1 MSAVYHPDDW
11 ASVYNPAFNAVVT
24 YVKANPGK
32 TLEEIA
38 TALTLPYEAV
48 YAVCVAAG
56 FVILPNASGE
66 LHWHAQRN

>member
-1 MSAVYHPDDW
+1 MSAVYHPDTFRDLM
-11 ASVYNPAFNAVVT
+11 AQKADAIIS
-24 YVKANPGK
+24 YVKDNPGK
-32 TLEEIA
+32 SLDAIA
-38 TALTLPYEAV
+38 TALALPYEAV